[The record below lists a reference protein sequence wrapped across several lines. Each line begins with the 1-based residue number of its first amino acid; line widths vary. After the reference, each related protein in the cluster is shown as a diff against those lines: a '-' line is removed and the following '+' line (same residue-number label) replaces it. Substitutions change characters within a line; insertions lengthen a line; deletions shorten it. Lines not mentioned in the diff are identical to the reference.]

1 MGFVDLHFR
10 RPHVWPGF
18 VGLHFDFGHI
28 KTGFLR
34 IENVSRRVPAVL
46 FISSTA
52 STRMPRL
59 KKHSETNMF

>member
-1 MGFVDLHFR
+1 
-10 RPHVWPGF
+10 VWPGF